1 MSDKMDAPIPF
12 VDLDAFNVNRNPEDV
27 DETVQ
32 RQLAVDVYDAF
43 STVGFVCLRNHGIPQ
58 NTVSVFIHFHKS
70 RLQCNYSEFASVTSI
85 INMTVFGRLINNGAD
100 DSAWRGGG
108 TTYSSEY

>member
-1 MSDKMDAPIPF
+1 MSGKMDAPIPF
-12 VDLDAFNVNRNPEDV
+12 VDFGAFNVNKNPEDV

-32 RQLAVDVYDAF
+32 RQLAADVYDAF

-58 NTVSVFIHFHKS
+58 NTVFIHFHKS

-85 INMTVFGRLINNGAD
+85 IVA
-100 DSAWRGGG
+100 
-108 TTYSSEY
+108 